1 MRQAVTSRKP
11 AVRKK
16 KKKKVVFK
24 CDVHL
29 EMCIIVA
36 SGKTGKKK
44 NAQASFG
51 HTPHDRRCVSKI
63 VKSANG
69 IYTFITLEKMVY
81 KNNKFASQRISL
93 HAAGWL
99 QPFVLPMLS
108 AS

>member
-1 MRQAVTSRKP
+1 M
-11 AVRKK
+11 
-16 KKKKVVFK
+16 FK
-24 CDVHL
+24 CDVDL

-36 SGKTGKKK
+36 SGKIGMEK

-51 HTPHDRRCVSKI
+51 RTPHDRHCVSKI

-81 KNNKFASQRISL
+81 KNNKFASRRISL

>member
-1 MRQAVTSRKP
+1 M
-11 AVRKK
+11 
-16 KKKKVVFK
+16 FK

-29 EMCIIVA
+29 EICIIVA

-69 IYTFITLEKMVY
+69 IYTFITLEKIVY
-81 KNNKFASQRISL
+81 KINTFASRRISL
-93 HAAGWL
+93 HAAGRL